1 MVKYLLKHYDLS
13 KVDMVGASAGALI
26 VTLAMCKVD
35 PDKAIQTAYKL
46 AEEHNVWNRRLGLAG
61 IWGGLVRQWLH
72 TLLPDNAPEVCRD
85 RLKLVITR
93 VPFLDIAY
101 VYDFTS
107 KQDLIDACLAS
118 AHVPFF
124 LDGNAYCTYRGQRC
138 IDGSLSDFITKG
150 NSELLQCNGSAFI
163 MDYYEDTALSVGRW
177 DFLKLRSYEE
187 VMALVQSGYD
197 YAERTDA
204 ANGFHATLASVSYR
218 KLEHSVKS

>member
-1 MVKYLLKHYDLS
+1 
-13 KVDMVGASAGALI
+13 MVGASAGALI
-26 VTLAMCKVD
+26 VTLAMCKID
-35 PDKAIQTAYKL
+35 PDEAIKTAYQL
-46 AEEHNVWNRRLGLAG
+46 AEEGNIWNRRLGLAG
-61 IWGGLVRQWLH
+61 IWGGLVRQWLDI
-72 TLLPDNAPEVCRD
+72 LLPSNAAEVCND

-124 LDGNAYCTYRGQRC
+124 LDGNAYCMYRGQRC

-187 VMALVQSGYD
+187 VMALVQSGFD
-197 YAERTDA
+197 YAERTDQA
-204 ANGFHATLASVSYR
+204 EGFQVTLGSVAYNR
-218 KLEHSVKS
+218 LEGEQ